1 MRAIGARRGDDEL
14 SDSDSFFRE
23 VSEDLLRDR
32 LSGHLRRYGWIGILA
47 ILLIVGGAAW
57 LELQKSAIR
66 ATSESR
72 GDVILAALEAE
83 EGDARRD
90 ALSALKIEGG
100 ACALPGLLTANN
112 AVEAEDAEGA
122 ADALAVIEGDS
133 CSPQLY
139 RDLATLKR
147 VTLSGESMAPSERI
161 AAMQPLLEPGGAF
174 RTLAEEQVALAEIE
188 LGERGAARARLQRLV
203 DDAET
208 TSGLRRRASRL
219 IMALG
224 EADDPA

>member
-1 MRAIGARRGDDEL
+1 MRAACARQGDGEL

-32 LSGHLRRYGWIGILA
+32 LSGLLRRYGWIGVLA
-47 ILLIVGGAAW
+47 ILLIVGAAAW
-57 LELQKSAIR
+57 LEFRKAAIR
-66 ATSESR
+66 SASESR
-72 GDVILAALEAE
+72 GDAVLAALEAE
-83 EGDARRD
+83 EGDDRRD

-100 ACALPGLLTANN
+100 ACALPGLLAANN
-112 AVEAEDAEGA
+112 AIESEDSIGA
-122 ADALAVIEGDS
+122 ADALAVIEGDD
-133 CSPQLY
+133 CSSRLY

-161 AAMQPLLEPGGAF
+161 DAMQPLLEPGGAF
-174 RTLAEEQVALAEIE
+174 RTLAEEQVALAELE
-188 LGERGAARARLQRLV
+188 LGERDAARDRLQRLV

-208 TSGLRRRASRL
+208 TSALRRRASRL

-224 EADDPA
+224 ETDDPA

>member
-1 MRAIGARRGDDEL
+1 M

-32 LSGHLRRYGWIGILA
+32 LSRNLRRYGWIGILA
-47 ILLIVGGAAW
+47 ILLIVGGVW
-57 LELQKSAIR
+57 LDGKRRDAVREA
-66 ATSESR
+66 SESR
-72 GDVILAALEAE
+72 GDAVLAALEAE

-90 ALSALKIEGG
+90 ALSALEIEGG
-100 ACALPGLLTANN
+100 ACALPGLLSANS
-112 AVEAEDAEGA
+112 AVESEDVEGA
-122 ADALAVIEGDS
+122 ADALAAIEGDD
-133 CSPQLY
+133 CAPRLY

-161 AAMQPLLEPGGAF
+161 EAMQPLLEPGGAF
-174 RTLAEEQVALAEIE
+174 RTLAEEQVALAELE
-188 LGERGAARARLQRLV
+188 MGDRDAARDRLQRLV

-208 TSGLRRRASRL
+208 TSALRRRASRL